1 MKDNQYEDYIIGT
14 VISLLD
20 ILVIIQSKD
29 NQILKIVLVVL
40 LNTVTKDH
48 LIRILLVLLTIIWS
62 EVSEQKADQIVY
74 YLCDFCHP
82 KLLAQT
88 CPVN

>member
-1 MKDNQYEDYIIGT
+1 MNDNQYKDYIIGT

-62 EVSEQKADQIVY
+62 EVSE
-74 YLCDFCHP
+74 
-82 KLLAQT
+82 
-88 CPVN
+88 

>member
-1 MKDNQYEDYIIGT
+1 MNDNQYKDYIIGT

-29 NQILKIVLVVL
+29 NQIFKIVLVVL

-62 EVSEQKADQIVY
+62 EISE
-74 YLCDFCHP
+74 
-82 KLLAQT
+82 
-88 CPVN
+88 

>member
-1 MKDNQYEDYIIGT
+1 MKYNQYEDYIIGT

-62 EVSEQKADQIVY
+62 EVSE
-74 YLCDFCHP
+74 
-82 KLLAQT
+82 
-88 CPVN
+88 

>member
-1 MKDNQYEDYIIGT
+1 MNDNQYKDYIIGT

-29 NQILKIVLVVL
+29 NQILKTVLVVL

-48 LIRILLVLLTIIWS
+48 LIRILLVLLAIIWS
-62 EVSEQKADQIVY
+62 EVSE
-74 YLCDFCHP
+74 
-82 KLLAQT
+82 
-88 CPVN
+88 

>member
-1 MKDNQYEDYIIGT
+1 MNDNQYKDYIIGT

-29 NQILKIVLVVL
+29 NQILKTVLVVL

-48 LIRILLVLLTIIWS
+48 LIRILLVLLAII
-62 EVSEQKADQIVY
+62 
-74 YLCDFCHP
+74 
-82 KLLAQT
+82 
-88 CPVN
+88 

>member
-1 MKDNQYEDYIIGT
+1 MNDNQYKDYIIGT

-40 LNTVTKDH
+40 LNTITKDH
-48 LIRILLVLLTIIWS
+48 LIRLLLVLLTIIWS
-62 EVSEQKADQIVY
+62 EVSE
-74 YLCDFCHP
+74 
-82 KLLAQT
+82 
-88 CPVN
+88 

>member
-1 MKDNQYEDYIIGT
+1 MNDNQYKDYIIGT

-29 NQILKIVLVVL
+29 NQILEIVLVVL

-62 EVSEQKADQIVY
+62 EVSE
-74 YLCDFCHP
+74 
-82 KLLAQT
+82 
-88 CPVN
+88 

>member
-1 MKDNQYEDYIIGT
+1 MKNNQYEDYIIGT

-62 EVSEQKADQIVY
+62 EVSE
-74 YLCDFCHP
+74 
-82 KLLAQT
+82 
-88 CPVN
+88 

>member
-1 MKDNQYEDYIIGT
+1 MNDNQYKDYIIGT

-29 NQILKIVLVVL
+29 NQILKIVLIVL

-62 EVSEQKADQIVY
+62 EVSE
-74 YLCDFCHP
+74 
-82 KLLAQT
+82 
-88 CPVN
+88 

>member
-62 EVSEQKADQIVY
+62 EVSE
-74 YLCDFCHP
+74 
-82 KLLAQT
+82 
-88 CPVN
+88 